1 LIDLAAEAKMT
12 EILRFL
18 IEHLQFLYASG
29 RYRFVD
35 SETSTSFGGDTFLI
49 LASDVMRIRLV
60 RDRGQ
65 LFMDFQATAER
76 DDRDWFSIDV
86 VRRLVTGERQD
97 TAELSP
103 EYARFLE
110 EHLDEIEK
118 RFSEEELANTRKALK
133 ELERIRGKELF
144 D

>member
-1 LIDLAAEAKMT
+1 MT

-18 IEHLQFLYASG
+18 VEHLAFLYAPD
-29 RYRFVD
+29 RFRFVD
-35 SETSTSFGGDTFLI
+35 SRTSTSFGGDAFLV
-49 LASDVMRIRLV
+49 LASDVLRIRLV

-76 DDRDWFSIDV
+76 DDRDWYSIDV
-86 VRRLVTGERQD
+86 VRRLLTGERQD

-133 ELERIRGKELF
+133 ELERIRAKELF

>member
-1 LIDLAAEAKMT
+1 MT

-18 IEHLQFLYASG
+18 VEHLEFLYAPD
-29 RYRFVD
+29 RFRFVD
-35 SETSTSFGGDTFLI
+35 SRTSASFGGDAFLV
-49 LASDVMRIRLV
+49 LASDVLRIRLV

-65 LFMDFQATAER
+65 LFMDFQAAAEH
-76 DDRDWFSIDV
+76 DGRDWFSIDV
-86 VRRLVTGERQD
+86 VRRLLTGERQD

-133 ELERIRGKELF
+133 ELERIRAKELF